1 MSKLIQSTHPIL
13 NFRHPSF
20 ESFIWNTLIR
30 TQSKP
35 NASSFTN
42 AIASPLSIYFR
53 MRFHN
58 VQPDFHTFPF
68 LLTSFNSPF
77 HLFSG
82 QNIHSQIL
90 RFGFASDP
98 FVQTC
103 LINMYSGCDNLGC
116 AHQLFDEIAE
126 PDLPSWNSI
135 VNANVKVGLID
146 VARMLFDA
154 MPVKNV
160 VSWSCMLNGYVKYE
174 KYKEC
179 LGLFREM
186 QKLGVDCVRPNEF
199 TMSVVLSAC
208 GKLGALE
215 HGNWVHAYI
224 ERCGM
229 EIDDVL
235 GTCLIDM
242 YAKCGRVDRARW
254 VFDNLGSSKDVIT
267 WSAMISGFAMHGHC
281 TESLAYFSQMVCS
294 GIRPNAVTFLGVFCA
309 CVHAGL
315 VNEGEAYFERMT
327 REFGIVPSINHY
339 GCMVDLYGRAGLI
352 DKAWNVVNTM
362 PMEPDALIWGALLS
376 GSRIAGDIK
385 SCEIAVKKLIE
396 LEPTNSA
403 AYVLL
408 SNVYAKL
415 GNWKDVRNVRD
426 LMETNGVKKVPGC
439 SLVELDGIIHEFF
452 VGDES
457 HPDTREIYMML
468 EEIMSRLKLEGYVSN
483 TGEVLLDLDEE
494 AKEKALW
501 LHSEKL
507 AIAFAILR
515 TSAGTPIRIV
525 KNLRICRDC
534 HVAIKMISNIYGR
547 EIVVRDCNRFHHFT
561 KGICSCGDYW

>member
-1 MSKLIQSTHPIL
+1 
-13 NFRHPSF
+13 
-20 ESFIWNTLIR
+20 
-30 TQSKP
+30 
-35 NASSFTN
+35 
-42 AIASPLSIYFR
+42 
-53 MRFHN
+53 
-58 VQPDFHTFPF
+58 
-68 LLTSFNSPF
+68 
-77 HLFSG
+77 
-82 QNIHSQIL
+82 
-90 RFGFASDP
+90 
-98 FVQTC
+98 
-103 LINMYSGCDNLGC
+103 MYSCCDNLAC
-116 AHQLFDEIAE
+116 AHQVFDEIAE

-135 VNANVKVGLID
+135 VNANVKVGLVD
-146 VARMLFDA
+146 VARRLFDKI
-154 MPVKNV
+154 PVKNV

-186 QKLGVDCVRPNEF
+186 QKLGGDCVRPNEY
-199 TMSVVLSAC
+199 TMSVLLSAC

-229 EIDDVL
+229 KIDDVL

-242 YAKCGRVDRARW
+242 YSKCGRVDRAKW
-254 VFDNLGSSKDVIT
+254 VFDNLGSKKDVIT
-267 WSAMISGFAMHGHC
+267 WSAMITGFAMHGHS
-281 TESLAYFSQMVCS
+281 TESLAYFSEMVCS

-315 VNEGEAYFERMT
+315 VNEGGAYFERMT
-327 REFGIVPSINHY
+327 REFGIFPSINHY

-352 DKAWNVVNTM
+352 DKAWDVVNSM

-415 GNWKDVRNVRD
+415 GDWKDVRNVRD
-426 LMETNGVKKVPGC
+426 LMQTKGVKKVPGC
-439 SLVELDGIIHEFF
+439 SLVELDGVIHEFF

-468 EEIMSRLKLEGYVSN
+468 EEIMSRLKLEGYASN

-507 AIAFAILR
+507 ALAFAILR
-515 TSAGTPIRIV
+515 TSAERAEMPEEWLPPEPGLADTVLLMSGTGSVSQKSRCEEM
-525 KNLRICRDC
+525 L
-534 HVAIKMISNIYGR
+534 
-547 EIVVRDCNRFHHFT
+547 
-561 KGICSCGDYW
+561 

>member
-1 MSKLIQSTHPIL
+1 
-13 NFRHPSF
+13 
-20 ESFIWNTLIR
+20 
-30 TQSKP
+30 
-35 NASSFTN
+35 
-42 AIASPLSIYFR
+42 
-53 MRFHN
+53 
-58 VQPDFHTFPF
+58 
-68 LLTSFNSPF
+68 
-77 HLFSG
+77 
-82 QNIHSQIL
+82 
-90 RFGFASDP
+90 
-98 FVQTC
+98 
-103 LINMYSGCDNLGC
+103 MYCFCGHLGC
-116 AHQLFDEIAE
+116 AHQVFDEIDE
-126 PDLPSWNSI
+126 PDLPSWNSM
-135 VNANVKVGLID
+135 VNANVKMGFVD
-146 VARMLFDA
+146 VARGLFDA

-160 VSWSCMLNGYVKYE
+160 VSWSCMLNGYVKFG

-179 LGLFREM
+179 LALFREM
-186 QKLGVDCVRPNEF
+186 QKLGVDCVRPNEYA
-199 TMSVVLSAC
+199 MSVLLSAC

-229 EIDDVL
+229 VIDDVL
-235 GTCLIDM
+235 GTCLINM

-267 WSAMISGFAMHGHC
+267 WSAMISAFAMHGHSA
-281 TESLAYFSQMVCS
+281 ESLAFFSRMMCS
-294 GIRPNAVTFLGVFCA
+294 GIKPNAVTFLGVLYA
-309 CVHAGL
+309 CVHGGL
-315 VNEGEAYFERMT
+315 VNEGEAYFEKMT

-352 DKAWNVVNTM
+352 DKAWNVVNSM
-362 PMEPDALIWGALLS
+362 PMEPDVLVWGALLS

-385 SCEIAVKKLIE
+385 TCEIAGKKLIE
-396 LEPTNSA
+396 LEPTNSS

-408 SNVYAKL
+408 SNVHAKL

-426 LMETNGVKKVPGC
+426 LMETKGVKKVPGC
-439 SLVELDGIIHEFF
+439 SLVELDGAIHEFF

-457 HPDTREIYMML
+457 HPETREIYMML
-468 EEIMSRLKLEGYVSN
+468 QEMMSRLKLEGYVSN

-507 AIAFAILR
+507 AIAFAILK

-547 EIVVRDCNRFHHFT
+547 EIVIRDCNRFHHFT
-561 KGICSCGDYW
+561 EGICSCGDYW